1 MIKGLSNDHIYA
13 IKTALI
19 VSLMVG
25 HLWLIQCYKNLGS
38 WVVVTMFSGI
48 FLVNI
53 LCFYLIL
60 INYLFIY
67 LLALYIGFHK
77 KTLKSSFFFF
87 SFDLITCHYKIFS
100 HMMLTMITP

>member
-1 MIKGLSNDHIYA
+1 MIKGLSNDH
-13 IKTALI
+13 
-19 VSLMVG
+19 MVG

-53 LCFYLIL
+53 FCFYLIL
-60 INYLFIY
+60 IIY

-77 KTLKSSFFFF
+77 KTLKSSFFF
-87 SFDLITCHYKIFS
+87 L
-100 HMMLTMITP
+100 LT